1 MEDYILREIDRIGE
15 LLQHVARKLGLLKDD
30 VPSYSLTDVQTE
42 FDNVEIPWTLDEV
55 LAHDNPILYLVEEH
69 NISEKGLE
77 LFVEILFHTD
87 LDESRKQAILKDAIS
102 YLEGKGYFS
111 FKLYSLC

>member
-15 LLQHVARKLGLLKDD
+15 LLQHVARRLGLLKDD
-30 VPSYSLTDVQTE
+30 VPPYSLNDVQTE
-42 FDNVEIPWTLDEV
+42 FDSVECPWTLNEV
-55 LAHDNPILYLVEEH
+55 LAHDNPVLYLVEQH
-69 NISEKGLE
+69 HISEKGLE
-77 LFVEILFHTD
+77 LFVEILFHTE
-87 LDESRKQAILKDAIS
+87 LDESRKLAILKDAIS

>member
-15 LLQHVARKLGLLKDD
+15 LLQHVARRLGLLKDN
-30 VPSYSLTDVQTE
+30 VPPYSLNDVQTE
-42 FDNVEIPWTLDEV
+42 FDSVECPWTLNEV
-55 LAHDNPILYLVEEH
+55 LAHDNPVLYLVEQH
-69 NISEKGLE
+69 HISEKGLE
-77 LFVEILFHTD
+77 LFVEILFHTE